1 MKTSS
6 RSRRNGFTI
15 IEMLISMTI
24 AMILLIGAFYSTS
37 ETYAVVRQGDARLH
51 TQVHARRTLERLA
64 KDCRYAN
71 TLEVSGSES
80 TGWTISMTTGLD
92 DQVWVWRWVASTD
105 ELSVSDGELSET
117 VVEDLTGFSIATE
130 INSEGA
136 ISRITM
142 RWTLMEQSGEEA
154 GKSNINRQV
163 ELAASTW
170 VRKAAG

>member
-1 MKTSS
+1 MKTLS
-6 RSRRNGFTI
+6 RSRRSGFTLV
-15 IEMLISMTI
+15 EMLISMTI

-71 TLEVSGSES
+71 TLEITGNEDS
-80 TGWTISMTTGLD
+80 GWTITMTTGLD
-92 DQVWVWRWVASTD
+92 NDPWVWRWVASTD
-105 ELSVSDGELSET
+105 ELSISDGNLSET
-117 VVEDLTGFSIATE
+117 VVEGLTDFGLATE

-136 ISRITM
+136 ISRVTF
-142 RWTLMEQSGEEA
+142 RWTMLVNYGEEA
-154 GKSNINRQV
+154 GKGSQQRTV